1 MRLSHTYAKQY
12 TMYKEVE
19 EKIDKIPILNKLACF
34 LKKISLGKGQQF
46 SLYDLLLLYTIGIV
60 KGALTYRASAISY
73 SFFVAIFPFLLVV
86 LNLIP
91 YIPIDDFQQDFW
103 VFLDSLLPPGTHG
116 FFEEIFFDIA
126 GKKRAGLLSTV
137 FVLSIFLTTN
147 GINAVFGG
155 FEYSY
160 HVKATR
166 GALKQYFISMGVAM
180 LLVFLILFSV
190 ILWLAFE
197 YIQGMKIFSFFNSN
211 PYFFPIVKK
220 VFFIFVA
227 YLVVSILFH
236 FGTIDRGRRFF
247 SAGSLLTLI
256 LFILTT
262 YGFGV
267 YIENFAQ
274 YNQLYGSIGALLIFL
289 LYIWLNAT
297 ILLLGFELNAS
308 LSNLRRVKNE
318 E

>member
-1 MRLSHTYAKQY
+1 MN
-12 TMYKEVE
+12 KETE
-19 EKIDKIPILNKLACF
+19 ALIDHIPLLNKLIAF
-34 LKKISLGKGQQF
+34 LKRIPLGKGQQF
-46 SLYDLLLLYTIGIV
+46 SLYDLLELYTIGIV
-60 KGALTYRASAISY
+60 RGALTYRASAISY

-103 VFLDSLLPPGTHG
+103 VFLDNLLPPGTHQ
-116 FFEEIFFDIA
+116 FFEDIFMDIA

-155 FEYSY
+155 FENSY
-160 HVKATR
+160 HVKNTR
-166 GALKQYFISMGVAM
+166 GVLRQYFISMGVAM
-180 LLVFLILFSV
+180 LLVVLILFSV

-197 YIQGMKIFSFFNSN
+197 YIRGMRIFEFFEGDL
-211 PYFFPIVKK
+211 YFPLIKRI
-220 VFFIFVA
+220 FFIFIT
-227 YLVVSILFH
+227 YLSVSILFH
-236 FGTIDRGRRFF
+236 FGSTEKGMRFF
-247 SAGSLLTLI
+247 SAGSFLTLV

-262 YGFGV
+262 YGFGI

-308 LSNLRRVKNE
+308 LLRLKSSKKVEDKNE
-318 E
+318 

>member
-1 MRLSHTYAKQY
+1 MMNSTTKKL
-12 TMYKEVE
+12 
-19 EKIDKIPILNKLACF
+19 IDRIPLLNKLVAL
-34 LKKISLGKGQQF
+34 LKRIPLGKGQQF
-46 SLYDLLLLYTIGIV
+46 SLYDLLELYTIGIV
-60 KGALTYRASAISY
+60 RGALTYRASAISY

-91 YIPIDDFQQDFW
+91 YIPINDFQHDFW
-103 VFLDSLLPPGTHG
+103 VFLDNLLPPGTHR
-116 FFEEIFFDIA
+116 FFEDIFMDIA

-137 FVLSIFLTTN
+137 FILSIFLTTN

-160 HVKATR
+160 HVVNTR
-166 GALKQYFISMGVAM
+166 GVVRQYFISMGVAM
-180 LLVFLILFSV
+180 LLVVLILFSV
-190 ILWLAFE
+190 IFWLAFE
-197 YIQGMKIFSFFNSN
+197 YIRGMRIFEFFEGN
-211 PYFFPIVKK
+211 PYFFPLVKK
-220 VFFIFVA
+220 IFFIFIT
-227 YLVVSILFH
+227 YLSVSILFH
-236 FGTIDRGRRFF
+236 FGSPQKGMRFF
-247 SAGSLLTLI
+247 SAGSFLTLV

-262 YGFGV
+262 YGFGI

-308 LSNLRRVKNE
+308 LMKLHLSVKSE
-318 E
+318 EQKVIDTNH

>member
-1 MRLSHTYAKQY
+1 MMNSTTKKL
-12 TMYKEVE
+12 
-19 EKIDKIPILNKLACF
+19 IDRVPLLNKLVAL
-34 LKKISLGKGQQF
+34 LKHIPLGKGQQF
-46 SLYDLLLLYTIGIV
+46 SLYDLLELYTIGIV
-60 KGALTYRASAISY
+60 RGALTYRASAISY

-91 YIPIDDFQQDFW
+91 YIPINDFQQDFW
-103 VFLDSLLPPGTHG
+103 VFLDNLLPPGTHR
-116 FFEEIFFDIA
+116 FFEDIFMDIA

-137 FVLSIFLTTN
+137 FILSIFLTTN

-160 HVKATR
+160 HVVNTR
-166 GALKQYFISMGVAM
+166 GVVMQYFISMGVAM
-180 LLVFLILFSV
+180 LLVVLILFSV
-190 ILWLAFE
+190 IFWLAFE
-197 YIQGMKIFSFFNSN
+197 YIKGMRIFEFFEGN
-211 PYFFPIVKK
+211 PYFFPLVKK
-220 VFFIFVA
+220 IFFIFIT
-227 YLVVSILFH
+227 YLSVSILFH
-236 FGTIDRGRRFF
+236 FGSPQKGMRFF
-247 SAGSLLTLI
+247 SAGSFLTLV

-262 YGFGV
+262 YGFGI

-308 LSNLRRVKNE
+308 LIKLHLSVKSE
-318 E
+318 EQKVIDTNH

>member
-1 MRLSHTYAKQY
+1 MMNSTTKKL
-12 TMYKEVE
+12 
-19 EKIDKIPILNKLACF
+19 IDRVPLLNKLVAL
-34 LKKISLGKGQQF
+34 LKRIPLGKGQQF
-46 SLYDLLLLYTIGIV
+46 SLYDLLELYTIGIV
-60 KGALTYRASAISY
+60 RGALTYRASAISY

-91 YIPIDDFQQDFW
+91 YIPINDFQQDFW
-103 VFLDSLLPPGTHG
+103 VFLDNLLPPGTHR
-116 FFEEIFFDIA
+116 FFEDIFMDIA

-137 FVLSIFLTTN
+137 FILSIFLTTN

-160 HVKATR
+160 HVVNTR
-166 GALKQYFISMGVAM
+166 GVVRQYFISMGVAM
-180 LLVFLILFSV
+180 LLVVLILFSV
-190 ILWLAFE
+190 IFWLAFE
-197 YIQGMKIFSFFNSN
+197 YIRGMRIFEFFEGN
-211 PYFFPIVKK
+211 PYFFPLVKK
-220 VFFIFVA
+220 IFFIFIT
-227 YLVVSILFH
+227 YLSVSILFH
-236 FGTIDRGRRFF
+236 FGSPQKGMRFF
-247 SAGSLLTLI
+247 SAGSFLTLV

-262 YGFGV
+262 YGFGI

-308 LSNLRRVKNE
+308 LLKLKKSDN
-318 E
+318 

>member
-1 MRLSHTYAKQY
+1 MMNSTTKKL
-12 TMYKEVE
+12 
-19 EKIDKIPILNKLACF
+19 IDRVPLLNKLVAL
-34 LKKISLGKGQQF
+34 LKHIPLGKGQQF
-46 SLYDLLLLYTIGIV
+46 SLYDLLELYTIGIV
-60 KGALTYRASAISY
+60 RGALTYRASAISY

-91 YIPIDDFQQDFW
+91 YIPINDFQQDFW
-103 VFLDSLLPPGTHG
+103 VFLDNLLPPGTHR
-116 FFEEIFFDIA
+116 FFEDIFMDIA

-137 FVLSIFLTTN
+137 FILSIFLTTN

-160 HVKATR
+160 HVVNTR
-166 GALKQYFISMGVAM
+166 GVVRQYFISMGVAM
-180 LLVFLILFSV
+180 LLVVLILFSV
-190 ILWLAFE
+190 IFWLAFE
-197 YIQGMKIFSFFNSN
+197 YIRGMRIFEFFEGN
-211 PYFFPIVKK
+211 PYFFPLVKK
-220 VFFIFVA
+220 IFFIFIT
-227 YLVVSILFH
+227 YLSVSILFH
-236 FGTIDRGRRFF
+236 FGSPQKGMRFF
-247 SAGSLLTLI
+247 SAGSFLTLV

-262 YGFGV
+262 YGFGI

-308 LSNLRRVKNE
+308 LMKLQLSSKSEDQKVIDTNH
-318 E
+318 

>member
-1 MRLSHTYAKQY
+1 MMNSTTKKL
-12 TMYKEVE
+12 
-19 EKIDKIPILNKLACF
+19 IDRVPLLNKLVAL
-34 LKKISLGKGQQF
+34 LKRIPLGKGQQF
-46 SLYDLLLLYTIGIV
+46 SLYDLLELYTIGIV
-60 KGALTYRASAISY
+60 RGALTYRASAISY

-91 YIPIDDFQQDFW
+91 YIPINDFQHDFW
-103 VFLDSLLPPGTHG
+103 VFLDNLLPPGTHR
-116 FFEEIFFDIA
+116 FFEDIFMDIA

-137 FVLSIFLTTN
+137 FILSIFLTTN

-160 HVKATR
+160 HVVNTR
-166 GALKQYFISMGVAM
+166 GVVRQYFISMGVAM
-180 LLVFLILFSV
+180 LLVVLILFSV
-190 ILWLAFE
+190 IFWLAFE
-197 YIQGMKIFSFFNSN
+197 YIRGMRIFEFFEGN
-211 PYFFPIVKK
+211 PYFFPLVKK
-220 VFFIFVA
+220 IFFIFIT
-227 YLVVSILFH
+227 YLSVSILFH
-236 FGTIDRGRRFF
+236 FGSPQKGMRFF
-247 SAGSLLTLI
+247 SAGSFLTLV

-262 YGFGV
+262 YGFGI

-308 LSNLRRVKNE
+308 LLRLKSSKKVEDKNE
-318 E
+318 

>member
-1 MRLSHTYAKQY
+1 MMNSTTKKL
-12 TMYKEVE
+12 
-19 EKIDKIPILNKLACF
+19 IDRVPLLNKLVAL
-34 LKKISLGKGQQF
+34 LKRIPLGKGQQF
-46 SLYDLLLLYTIGIV
+46 SLYDLLELYTIGIV
-60 KGALTYRASAISY
+60 RGALTYRASAISY

-91 YIPIDDFQQDFW
+91 YIPINDFQQDFW
-103 VFLDSLLPPGTHG
+103 VFLDNLLPPGTHR
-116 FFEEIFFDIA
+116 FFEDIFMDIA

-137 FVLSIFLTTN
+137 FILSIFLTTN

-160 HVKATR
+160 HVVNTR
-166 GALKQYFISMGVAM
+166 GVVRQYFISMGVAM
-180 LLVFLILFSV
+180 LLVVLILFSV
-190 ILWLAFE
+190 IFWLAFE
-197 YIQGMKIFSFFNSN
+197 YIRGMRIFEFFEGN
-211 PYFFPIVKK
+211 PYFFPLVKK
-220 VFFIFVA
+220 IFFIFIT
-227 YLVVSILFH
+227 YLSVSILFH
-236 FGTIDRGRRFF
+236 FGSPQKGMRFF
-247 SAGSLLTLI
+247 SAGSFLTLV

-262 YGFGV
+262 YGFGI

-308 LSNLRRVKNE
+308 LMKLHLSVKSE
-318 E
+318 EQKEIDTNH

>member
-1 MRLSHTYAKQY
+1 MMNPTTKKL
-12 TMYKEVE
+12 
-19 EKIDKIPILNKLACF
+19 IDRVPLLNKLVAL
-34 LKKISLGKGQQF
+34 LKRIPLGKGQQF
-46 SLYDLLLLYTIGIV
+46 SLYDLLELYTIGIV
-60 KGALTYRASAISY
+60 RGALTYRASAISY

-91 YIPIDDFQQDFW
+91 YIPINDFQQDFW
-103 VFLDSLLPPGTHG
+103 VFLDNLLPPGTHR
-116 FFEEIFFDIA
+116 FFEDIFMDIA

-137 FVLSIFLTTN
+137 FILSIFLTTN

-160 HVKATR
+160 HVVNTR
-166 GALKQYFISMGVAM
+166 GVVRQYFISMGVAM
-180 LLVFLILFSV
+180 LLVVLILFSV
-190 ILWLAFE
+190 IFWLAFE
-197 YIQGMKIFSFFNSN
+197 YIRGMRIFEFFEGN
-211 PYFFPIVKK
+211 PYFFPLVKK
-220 VFFIFVA
+220 IFFIFIT
-227 YLVVSILFH
+227 YLSVSILFH
-236 FGTIDRGRRFF
+236 FGSPQKGMRFF
-247 SAGSLLTLI
+247 SAGSFLTLV

-262 YGFGV
+262 YGFGI

-308 LSNLRRVKNE
+308 LMKLHLSVKSE
-318 E
+318 EQKVIDTNH

>member
-1 MRLSHTYAKQY
+1 MMNSTTKKL
-12 TMYKEVE
+12 
-19 EKIDKIPILNKLACF
+19 IDRVPLLNKLVAL
-34 LKKISLGKGQQF
+34 LKRIPLGKGQQF
-46 SLYDLLLLYTIGIV
+46 SLYDLLELYTIGIV
-60 KGALTYRASAISY
+60 RGALTYRASAISY

-91 YIPIDDFQQDFW
+91 YIPINDFQQDFW
-103 VFLDSLLPPGTHG
+103 AFLDNLLPPGTHH
-116 FFEEIFFDIA
+116 FFEDIFMDIA

-137 FVLSIFLTTN
+137 FILSIFLTTN

-160 HVKATR
+160 HVVNTR
-166 GALKQYFISMGVAM
+166 GVVRQYFISMGVAM
-180 LLVFLILFSV
+180 LLVVLILFSV
-190 ILWLAFE
+190 IFWLAFE
-197 YIQGMKIFSFFNSN
+197 DIRGMRIFEFFEGN
-211 PYFFPIVKK
+211 PYFFPLVKK
-220 VFFIFVA
+220 IFFICIT
-227 YLVVSILFH
+227 YLSVSILFH
-236 FGTIDRGRRFF
+236 FGSPQKGMRFF
-247 SAGSLLTLI
+247 SAGSFLTLV

-262 YGFGV
+262 YGFGI

-308 LSNLRRVKNE
+308 LMKLQLSSKSE
-318 E
+318 EQKVIDTNH

>member
-1 MRLSHTYAKQY
+1 MMNSTTKKL
-12 TMYKEVE
+12 
-19 EKIDKIPILNKLACF
+19 IDRVPLLNKLVAL
-34 LKKISLGKGQQF
+34 LKRIPLGKGQQF
-46 SLYDLLLLYTIGIV
+46 SLYDLLELYTIGIV
-60 KGALTYRASAISY
+60 RGALTYRASAISY

-91 YIPIDDFQQDFW
+91 YIPINDFQQDFW
-103 VFLDSLLPPGTHG
+103 VFLDNLLPPGTHR
-116 FFEEIFFDIA
+116 FFEDIFMDIA

-137 FVLSIFLTTN
+137 FILSIFLTTN

-160 HVKATR
+160 HVVNTR
-166 GALKQYFISMGVAM
+166 GVVRQYFISMGVAM
-180 LLVFLILFSV
+180 LLVVLILFSV
-190 ILWLAFE
+190 IFWLAFE
-197 YIQGMKIFSFFNSN
+197 YIRGMRIFEFFEGN
-211 PYFFPIVKK
+211 PYFFPLVKK
-220 VFFIFVA
+220 IFFIFIT
-227 YLVVSILFH
+227 YLSVSILFH
-236 FGTIDRGRRFF
+236 FGSPQKGMRFF
-247 SAGSLLTLI
+247 SAGSFLTLV

-262 YGFGV
+262 YGFGI

-308 LSNLRRVKNE
+308 LMKLQLSKKSE
-318 E
+318 EQKVIDTNH

>member
-1 MRLSHTYAKQY
+1 MMNSTTKKL
-12 TMYKEVE
+12 
-19 EKIDKIPILNKLACF
+19 IDRVPLLNKLVAL
-34 LKKISLGKGQQF
+34 LKRIPLGKGQQF
-46 SLYDLLLLYTIGIV
+46 SLYDLLELYTIGIV
-60 KGALTYRASAISY
+60 RGALTYRASAISY

-91 YIPIDDFQQDFW
+91 YIPINDFQQDFW
-103 VFLDSLLPPGTHG
+103 IFLDNLLPPGTHR
-116 FFEEIFFDIA
+116 FFEDIFMDIA

-137 FVLSIFLTTN
+137 FILSIFLTTN

-160 HVKATR
+160 HVVNTR
-166 GALKQYFISMGVAM
+166 GVVRQYFISMGVAM
-180 LLVFLILFSV
+180 LLVVLILFSV
-190 ILWLAFE
+190 IFWLAFE
-197 YIQGMKIFSFFNSN
+197 YIKGMRIFEFFEGN
-211 PYFFPIVKK
+211 PYFFPLVKK
-220 VFFIFVA
+220 IFFIFIT
-227 YLVVSILFH
+227 YLSVSILFH
-236 FGTIDRGRRFF
+236 FGSPQKGMRFF
-247 SAGSLLTLI
+247 SAGSFLTLV

-262 YGFGV
+262 YGFGI

-308 LSNLRRVKNE
+308 LMKLQLSSKSE
-318 E
+318 EQKVIDTNH

>member
-1 MRLSHTYAKQY
+1 MMTSDT
-12 TMYKEVE
+12 
-19 EKIDKIPILNKLACF
+19 EKLIDRIPLLNKLVAL
-34 LKKISLGKGQQF
+34 LKRIPLGKGQQF
-46 SLYDLLLLYTIGIV
+46 SLYDLLELYTIGIV
-60 KGALTYRASAISY
+60 RGALTYRASAISY

-91 YIPIDDFQQDFW
+91 YIPINDFQQDFW
-103 VFLDSLLPPGTHG
+103 VFLDNLLPPGTHR
-116 FFEEIFFDIA
+116 FFEDIFMDIA

-160 HVKATR
+160 HVVNTR
-166 GALKQYFISMGVAM
+166 GAVRQYFISMGVAM
-180 LLVFLILFSV
+180 LLVVLILFSV
-190 ILWLAFE
+190 IFWLAFE
-197 YIQGMKIFSFFNSN
+197 YIRGMRIFEFFEGN
-211 PYFFPIVKK
+211 PYFFPLVKK
-220 VFFIFVA
+220 IFFIFIT
-227 YLVVSILFH
+227 YLSVSILFH
-236 FGTIDRGRRFF
+236 FGSPQKGMRFF
-247 SAGSLLTLI
+247 SAGSFLTLV

-262 YGFGV
+262 YGFGI

-308 LSNLRRVKNE
+308 LMKLRLSVKSE
-318 E
+318 K

>member
-1 MRLSHTYAKQY
+1 MD
-12 TMYKEVE
+12 KETKVL
-19 EKIDKIPILNKLACF
+19 IDRIPLLNKLIAF
-34 LKKISLGKGQQF
+34 LKRIPLGKGQQF
-46 SLYDLLLLYTIGIV
+46 SLYDLLELYTIGIV
-60 KGALTYRASAISY
+60 RGALTYRASAISY

-91 YIPIDDFQQDFW
+91 YIPIDDFQEDFW
-103 VFLDSLLPPGTHG
+103 VFLDNLLPPGTHQ
-116 FFEEIFFDIA
+116 FFEDIFMDIA

-155 FEYSY
+155 FENSY
-160 HVKATR
+160 HVKNTR
-166 GALKQYFISMGVAM
+166 GVLRQYFISMGVAM
-180 LLVFLILFSV
+180 LLVVLILFSV

-197 YIQGMKIFSFFNSN
+197 YIKGMRIFEFFEGDL
-211 PYFFPIVKK
+211 YFFPLIKRI
-220 VFFIFVA
+220 FFIFIT
-227 YLVVSILFH
+227 YLSVSILFH
-236 FGTIDRGRRFF
+236 FGSTEKGMRFF
-247 SAGSLLTLI
+247 SAGSFLTLV

-262 YGFGV
+262 YGFGI
-267 YIENFAQ
+267 YIEHFAQ

-308 LSNLRRVKNE
+308 LLRLKSSKKVEDKNE
-318 E
+318 

>member
-1 MRLSHTYAKQY
+1 MMTSDT
-12 TMYKEVE
+12 
-19 EKIDKIPILNKLACF
+19 EKLIDRIPLLNKLVAL
-34 LKKISLGKGQQF
+34 LKRIPLGKGQQF
-46 SLYDLLLLYTIGIV
+46 SLYDLLELYTIGIV
-60 KGALTYRASAISY
+60 RGALTYRASAISY

-91 YIPIDDFQQDFW
+91 YIPINDFQQDFW
-103 VFLDSLLPPGTHG
+103 VFLDNLLPPGTHR
-116 FFEEIFFDIA
+116 FFEDIFMDIA

-137 FVLSIFLTTN
+137 FILSIFLTTN

-160 HVKATR
+160 HVVNTR
-166 GALKQYFISMGVAM
+166 GVVRQYFISMGVAM
-180 LLVFLILFSV
+180 LLVVLILFSV
-190 ILWLAFE
+190 IFWLAFE
-197 YIQGMKIFSFFNSN
+197 YIRGMRIFEFFEGN
-211 PYFFPIVKK
+211 PYFFPLVKK
-220 VFFIFVA
+220 IFFIFIT
-227 YLVVSILFH
+227 YLSVSILFH
-236 FGTIDRGRRFF
+236 FGSPQKGMRFF
-247 SAGSLLTLI
+247 SAGSFLTLV

-262 YGFGV
+262 YGFGI

-308 LSNLRRVKNE
+308 LMKLQLSSKSE
-318 E
+318 EQKVIDTNH

>member
-1 MRLSHTYAKQY
+1 MMNSTTKKL
-12 TMYKEVE
+12 
-19 EKIDKIPILNKLACF
+19 IDRVPLLNKLVAL
-34 LKKISLGKGQQF
+34 LKRIPLGKGQQF
-46 SLYDLLLLYTIGIV
+46 SLYDLLELYTIGIV
-60 KGALTYRASAISY
+60 RGALTYRASAISY

-91 YIPIDDFQQDFW
+91 YIPINDFQQDFW
-103 VFLDSLLPPGTHG
+103 VFLDNLLPPGTHR
-116 FFEEIFFDIA
+116 FFEDIFMDIA

-137 FVLSIFLTTN
+137 FILSIFLTTN

-160 HVKATR
+160 HVVNTR
-166 GALKQYFISMGVAM
+166 GVVRQYFISMGVAM
-180 LLVFLILFSV
+180 LLVVLILFSV
-190 ILWLAFE
+190 IFWLAFE
-197 YIQGMKIFSFFNSN
+197 YIRGMRIFEFFEGN
-211 PYFFPIVKK
+211 PYFFPLVKRI
-220 VFFIFVA
+220 FFIFIT
-227 YLVVSILFH
+227 YLSVSILFH
-236 FGTIDRGRRFF
+236 FGSPQKGMRFF
-247 SAGSLLTLI
+247 SAGSFLTLV

-262 YGFGV
+262 YGFGI

-308 LSNLRRVKNE
+308 LMKLQLSSKSE
-318 E
+318 EQKVIDTNH

>member
-1 MRLSHTYAKQY
+1 MMNSTTKKL
-12 TMYKEVE
+12 
-19 EKIDKIPILNKLACF
+19 IDRVPLLNKLVAL
-34 LKKISLGKGQQF
+34 LKRIPLGKGQQF
-46 SLYDLLLLYTIGIV
+46 SLYDLLELYTIGIV
-60 KGALTYRASAISY
+60 RGALTYRASAISY

-91 YIPIDDFQQDFW
+91 YIPINDFQQDFW
-103 VFLDSLLPPGTHG
+103 VFLDNLLPPGTHR
-116 FFEEIFFDIA
+116 FFEDIFMDIA

-137 FVLSIFLTTN
+137 FILSIFLTTN

-160 HVKATR
+160 HVVNTR
-166 GALKQYFISMGVAM
+166 GVVRQYFISMGVAM
-180 LLVFLILFSV
+180 LLVVLILFSV
-190 ILWLAFE
+190 IFWLAFE
-197 YIQGMKIFSFFNSN
+197 YIKGMRIFEFFEGN
-211 PYFFPIVKK
+211 PYFFPLVKK
-220 VFFIFVA
+220 IFFIFIT
-227 YLVVSILFH
+227 YLSVSILFH
-236 FGTIDRGRRFF
+236 FGSPQKGMRFF
-247 SAGSLLTLI
+247 SAGSFLTLV

-262 YGFGV
+262 YGFGI

-308 LSNLRRVKNE
+308 LLKLKKSDN
-318 E
+318 